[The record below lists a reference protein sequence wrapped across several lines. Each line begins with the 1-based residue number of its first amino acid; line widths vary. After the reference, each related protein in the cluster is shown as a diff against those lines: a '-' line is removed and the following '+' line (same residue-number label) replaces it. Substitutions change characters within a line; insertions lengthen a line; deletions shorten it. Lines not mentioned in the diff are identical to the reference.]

1 LRGIL
6 CHKGEL
12 MVFTTLEK
20 YKKFIDFLHET
31 DKSFRYVN
39 FASFPFDYAMDIA
52 NQTQRRMVIDIPV
65 KDVFQKCLVYESDKQ
80 KISAA
85 FILRR

>member
-1 LRGIL
+1 
-6 CHKGEL
+6 

-31 DKSFRYVN
+31 DKSFRYVK

-80 KISAA
+80 KISAT

>member
-1 LRGIL
+1 
-6 CHKGEL
+6 
-12 MVFTTLEK
+12 MVFKKNEK

-31 DKSFRYVN
+31 DKSFRYVK

-65 KDVFQKCLVYESDKQ
+65 KKKKKKCLVYESDKQ
-80 KISAA
+80 KISAT